1 MRLPSLAIAALG
13 AALVAGPTIGAGTAR
28 AQLKVVT
35 STTDLYDIGKAVG
48 GDKITA
54 THIGEG
60 YQDPHFIEA
69 KPSFVLQLRNADVW
83 AFVGLDLEIGW
94 MPLLL
99 QGARNPKLDPGKP
112 GYVDASRVISVLDI
126 GRGNIDRSQGD
137 VHPLGNPHYWLD
149 PENGRRIAK
158 LFQETFTTLDPKNA
172 SMYDANANAFTR
184 RLDAA
189 ERTWQADIAKIKG
202 QPVVAWHTSWRY
214 FAEYTGMLSFS
225 NFGSVRHP
233 DAEKVSRAVQL
244 VRQRDPNLVVDG
256 EMQADSA
263 LDERILADSYP
274 FSALK
279 EPANVLIF
287 PNLSAGN
294 IAYKLL
300 NQLGGATA
308 IGPILIGMPTSERA
322 ATYRFTSNPV

>member
-1 MRLPSLAIAALG
+1 MNSFRLFTTIALG
-13 AALVAGPTIGAGTAR
+13 TALTVAAPLSGAATAL

-35 STTDLYDIGKAVG
+35 STTDLYDIAKEVG
-48 GDKITA
+48 GNKITA

-112 GYVDASRVISVLDI
+112 GYVDVSKVIPVLDI
-126 GRGNIDRSQGD
+126 ARGNVDRSQGD

-158 LFQETFTTLDPKNA
+158 LFREPFSTLDPKNA
-172 SMYDANANAFTR
+172 SVYAANEQAFDD
-184 RLDAA
+184 RLSAA
-189 ERTWQADIAKIKG
+189 EKTWQADLAKIKG

-214 FAEYTGMLSFS
+214 FAEYNGMNIVGFMEPKPGVPPSPSHLAGLIQTMKQTNAKVIVMEPFYDKKTADFVASKTG
-225 NFGSVRHP
+225 
-233 DAEKVSRAVQL
+233 AK
-244 VRQRDPNLVVDG
+244 
-256 EMQADSA
+256 
-263 LDERILADSYP
+263 
-274 FSALK
+274 
-279 EPANVLIF
+279 VLIL
-287 PNLSAGN
+287 PPSVGGTKGLDDY
-294 IAYKLL
+294 I
-300 NQLGGATA
+300 QLMTSDIHQLATA
-308 IGPILIGMPTSERA
+308 LS
-322 ATYRFTSNPV
+322 

>member
-1 MRLPSLAIAALG
+1 MGHRTFITAALA
-13 AALVAGPTIGAGTAR
+13 AALAVGAPLAGVGTAA

-35 STTDLYDIGKAVG
+35 STTDLYDIAKAVG
-48 GDKITA
+48 GNKITA

-99 QGARNPKLDPGKP
+99 QGARNSKLQPGQT
-112 GYVDASRVISVLDI
+112 GYVDASRVISVLDVA
-126 GRGNIDRSQGD
+126 RGNVDRSQGD

-158 LFQETFTTLDPKNA
+158 LFQETFTKLDPKNA
-172 SMYDANANAFTR
+172 SVYDANAKAFTQ

-189 ERTWQADIAKIKG
+189 ERTWQADLAKIKG

-214 FAEYTGMLSFS
+214 FAEYTGMNIVGFMEPKPGVPPSPAHLAGLIQTMKQSGAKVIIMEPFYDKKTAD
-225 NFGSVRHP
+225 FVAGKTGAKVLVLPPSVGGTKGL
-233 DAEKVSRAVQL
+233 DDYIQL
-244 VRQRDPNLVVDG
+244 MTSDIHQL
-256 EMQADSA
+256 AAA
-263 LDERILADSYP
+263 L
-274 FSALK
+274 
-279 EPANVLIF
+279 
-287 PNLSAGN
+287 
-294 IAYKLL
+294 
-300 NQLGGATA
+300 
-308 IGPILIGMPTSERA
+308 
-322 ATYRFTSNPV
+322 